1 MKKIVLKSSL
11 LFLFSIPII
20 HTQEISEE
28 FLKTLPPGIKSDV
41 IERVGD
47 QEKITDPTYS
57 SIKTQ
62 TKIEKKELEDLKNR
76 LENDLEYLKD
86 KLAEDD
92 ESNRN
97 RDDLMIFGSD
107 FFRTYQSTYMPINE
121 PNLSAEYI
129 LDFGD
134 TLEIQLIGQ
143 KDYIQKFAL
152 KRDGSINLPDIG
164 KIILTGLSL
173 DNAASLINAKVQSSY
188 IGTKAYVSLSDIRD
202 INVLVS
208 GNAYNPGIYTL
219 SGNSNMLHAIAVAG
233 GINEYGSYREINLI
247 RNQKVIET
255 LDMYDVLI
263 TGLYNSTT
271 SLQSGDTIFVKPV
284 NNIISIDGAVK
295 RPAKYELLINQ
306 NLSNVIS
313 YANGVDVQADNSNI
327 FLDRI
332 LDGKVKALPISN
344 IKQFDNIL
352 SKDGD
357 KIFIRKHSFRSV
369 SIEGAVLK
377 PGTYLMAEGESINDL
392 LKKSGGYTSN
402 AYPFGAIY
410 ENEKAL
416 LINKMAKD
424 ILYEEFIDNIITAS
438 QKNPMGGF
446 DLTSVVELTENLKNN
461 IPNGRVVIDIE
472 NESSNVILNDN
483 DRLIIP
489 ETPKHIYIYGEVSY
503 EGALRYEGS
512 NDLDY
517 YISKAGGL
525 KGNASDKAIYVLHP
539 NGDTQRAVMKKS
551 LFQSS
556 PDTKL
561 ILYPG
566 SVIFVPREI
575 DNSAAN
581 RLAAQAYVSI
591 LGNIGIA
598 LASLSSINN
607 N

>member
-1 MKKIVLKSSL
+1 
-11 LFLFSIPII
+11 
-20 HTQEISEE
+20 
-28 FLKTLPPGIKSDV
+28 
-41 IERVGD
+41 
-47 QEKITDPTYS
+47 
-57 SIKTQ
+57 
-62 TKIEKKELEDLKNR
+62 
-76 LENDLEYLKD
+76 
-86 KLAEDD
+86 
-92 ESNRN
+92 
-97 RDDLMIFGSD
+97 
-107 FFRTYQSTYMPINE
+107 
-121 PNLSAEYI
+121 EYI

-152 KRDGSINLPDIG
+152 QRDGSINLPDIG
-164 KIILTGLSL
+164 KIILSGLSL
-173 DNAASLINAKVQSSY
+173 DNAVSLINAKVQSTY

-208 GNAYNPGIYTL
+208 GNAYNPGVYTL
-219 SGNSNMLHAIAVAG
+219 SGNSNLLHAIAVAG

-295 RPAKYELLINQ
+295 RPAKYELLKNQ

-332 LDGKVKALPISN
+332 LDGKVKSLPIRN

-446 DLTSVVELTENLKNN
+446 DLTSIVELTENLKNN

-472 NESSNVILNDN
+472 NESSNVILSNKDK
-483 DRLIIP
+483 LIIP

-503 EGALRYEGS
+503 EGALRYEGYK
-512 NDLDY
+512 DLDY

-525 KGNASDKAIYVLHP
+525 KENASNKAIYVLHP

-556 PDTKL
+556 PDSKL

-566 SVIFVPREI
+566 SVIFVPRAI
-575 DNSAAN
+575 DNSATN